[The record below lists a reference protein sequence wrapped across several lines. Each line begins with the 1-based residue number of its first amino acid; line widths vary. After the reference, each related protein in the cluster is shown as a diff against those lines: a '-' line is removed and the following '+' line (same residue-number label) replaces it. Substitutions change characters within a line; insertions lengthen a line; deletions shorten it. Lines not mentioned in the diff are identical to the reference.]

1 MKKLVLFILLVSNLC
16 AFTDDDILYIKEEIA
31 KTKFPLLM
39 GGFEI
44 TSMSVSDKGLISV
57 KNTMD
62 IKILMEQTKQT
73 EKDIEKMKRYMM
85 ENYELV
91 YVNPIC
97 KNKKAAFILKQ
108 GITYNYE
115 LRLSN
120 GFLVG
125 DSTLT
130 AKKCK
135 L

>member
-62 IKILMEQTKQT
+62 IKALMEKTQKT
-73 EKDIEKMKRYMM
+73 EKDIEKMKRYLM
-85 ENYELV
+85 ENYEIV

-97 KNKKAAFILKQ
+97 KNQKAAFILKQ

-115 LRLSN
+115 LKLSN